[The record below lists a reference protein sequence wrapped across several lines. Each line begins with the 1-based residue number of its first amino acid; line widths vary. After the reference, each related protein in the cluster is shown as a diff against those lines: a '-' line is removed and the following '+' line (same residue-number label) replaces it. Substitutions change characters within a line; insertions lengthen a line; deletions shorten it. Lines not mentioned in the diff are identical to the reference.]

1 MVPNFTIIKQTQN
14 TFAFESQNKIIT
26 EFDYN
31 IKGNKEIMFKF

>member
-14 TFAFESQNKIIT
+14 TFAFESQIIT
-26 EFDYN
+26 EFDYI